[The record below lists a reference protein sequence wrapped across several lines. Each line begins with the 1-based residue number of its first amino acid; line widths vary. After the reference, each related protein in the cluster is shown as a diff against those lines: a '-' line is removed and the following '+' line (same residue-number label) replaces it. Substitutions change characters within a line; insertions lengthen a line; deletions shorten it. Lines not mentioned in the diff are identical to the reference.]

1 MAGSKPDNAI
11 SNLNPQRMQ
20 GIPIFVSGIVSLD
33 GSGEATVPH
42 GLPQPTLPSGAGHPG
57 LEPLVVFPIPLDGG
71 DHGSIAIT
79 VDATNIVVT
88 GGAAN
93 GSIILVGM
101 GTDNA

>member
-11 SNLNPQRMQ
+11 VNVSPQRME
-20 GIPIFVSGIVSLD
+20 GIPVFVSGIVALD
-33 GSGEATVPH
+33 GAGGATVPH
-42 GLPQPTLPSGAGHPG
+42 GLPQPSVAVSPGHPG

-71 DHGSIAIT
+71 DNSAITIT

-93 GSIILVGM
+93 GEIILVGI
-101 GTDNA
+101 GTDRS